1 MKLSREIPIDRRIA
15 QPNGEITR
23 PWLLWSEDAGRVLDK
38 LSSEAAGLSD
48 LSGSA
53 TLAEVI
59 TAYNAL
65 LAALRRA
72 AP

>member
-1 MKLSREIPIDRRIA
+1 MKNSRQIPNDRRIA
-15 QPNGEITR
+15 EPNGQITR
-23 PWLLWSEDAGRVLDK
+23 PWMTWSEEAGNVLDK

-59 TAYNAL
+59 TAFNAL

>member
-1 MKLSREIPIDRRIA
+1 MRIFLDVPRERRIA
-15 QPNGEITR
+15 SGDGSITH
-23 PWLLWSEDAGRVLDK
+23 PWAVWAEEAGATLERLGNQT
-38 LSSEAAGLSD
+38 AGLTD

-59 TAYNAL
+59 TAYNQL
-65 LAALRRA
+65 LAALRRI

>member
-1 MKLSREIPIDRRIA
+1 MKLSREIPTERRIA

-23 PWLLWSEDAGRVLDK
+23 PWLAWSEEAGSTLDK

-48 LSGSA
+48 LPGSA
-53 TLAEVI
+53 TLADVI